1 MLPLELIIRQ
11 GNWRS
16 FSRRNRDSSFAA
28 TREKVFQR
36 DHYSCQ
42 FCGFQAHQYQ
52 EVVNIDGNYRNSR
65 LDNLATS
72 CPFCT
77 QCFFLEAIGSGG
89 FGGGRLVYI
98 PDMAQP
104 ELNSF
109 CHVIFCAMTNATDYR
124 DSAQALYRNLKACAK
139 PIEEQFG
146 KDASKP
152 GLFCQ
157 MLIEQED
164 DVTKLS
170 QNMLKDIRLLPLYP
184 SFKKELETWA
194 NAAAQELEE

>member
-1 MLPLELIIRQ
+1 MRPLELVIRP

-16 FSRRNRDSSFAA
+16 FSRRSQDARFAP
-28 TREKVFQR
+28 TQEKIFNR

-42 FCGFQAHQYQ
+42 FCGFQAHQFQ
-52 EVVNIDGNYRNSR
+52 EVVNVDGNYRNSR
-65 LDNLATS
+65 SDNLVTC

-77 QCFFLEAIGSGG
+77 QCFFIESIGVGG
-89 FGGGRLVYI
+89 FGGGRLVYL
-98 PDMAQP
+98 PDITQA

-139 PIEEQFG
+139 PIEEKFG
-146 KDASKP
+146 RDASIP

-157 MLIEQED
+157 MLIEQDE

-170 QNMLKDIRLLPLYP
+170 RDLLKDVRLLPLYP
-184 SFKKELETWA
+184 SFKKQLEVWA
-194 NAAAQELEE
+194 SAAEQELED